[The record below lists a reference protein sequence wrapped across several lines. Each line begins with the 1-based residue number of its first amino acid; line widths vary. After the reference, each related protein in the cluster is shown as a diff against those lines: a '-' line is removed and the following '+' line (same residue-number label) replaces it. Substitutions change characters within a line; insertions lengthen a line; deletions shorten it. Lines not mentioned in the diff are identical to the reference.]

1 MQGWQSGQ
9 MRQLEVASFGKRPP
23 KLIVYG
29 TNPKSHA
36 KTFRNE
42 KPVLVH
48 IFLKGGRLVG

>member
-1 MQGWQSGQ
+1 